1 MEQKMVLM
9 KIFSNVFGDSD
20 DENSFLQKLLLTNT
34 QVSKFRKISANNS
47 SANTE
52 LSKTQLYKIGQSW
65 GVLGRV
71 LGPLLKNWVAFNR
84 TCT

>member
-1 MEQKMVLM
+1 MVLM

-20 DENSFLQKLLLTNT
+20 DENSFLQKLLLTNA

-52 LSKTQLYKIGQSW
+52 LSKTQLYKIGQS
-65 GVLGRV
+65 
-71 LGPLLKNWVAFNR
+71 
-84 TCT
+84 

>member
-1 MEQKMVLM
+1 MVLM

-20 DENSFLQKLLLTNT
+20 DENSFLQKLTNA

-52 LSKTQLYKIGQSW
+52 LSKTQLYKIGQS
-65 GVLGRV
+65 
-71 LGPLLKNWVAFNR
+71 
-84 TCT
+84 